1 MSTPASDR
9 AEEFLRRIFPE
20 APDAERSGVPDAER
34 SGVPDAERS
43 GVPDAERSGTPDDA
57 RPLRGVDER
66 RQQLLEPIG
75 DPDRESW

>member
-1 MSTPASDR
+1 MTTPASER
-9 AEEFLRRIFPE
+9 AEAFLRRIFPE
-20 APDAERSGVPDAER
+20 GPGAPDADATGPDE
-34 SGVPDAERS
+34 E
-43 GVPDAERSGTPDDA
+43 

>member
-1 MSTPASDR
+1 MTTPASAR
-9 AEEFLRRIFPE
+9 AEEFLRRIFPGDPGEPDTSE
-20 APDAERSGVPDAER
+20 AREGE
-34 SGVPDAERS
+34 
-43 GVPDAERSGTPDDA
+43 TA

>member
-20 APDAERSGVPDAER
+20 A
-34 SGVPDAERS
+34 PDAERS